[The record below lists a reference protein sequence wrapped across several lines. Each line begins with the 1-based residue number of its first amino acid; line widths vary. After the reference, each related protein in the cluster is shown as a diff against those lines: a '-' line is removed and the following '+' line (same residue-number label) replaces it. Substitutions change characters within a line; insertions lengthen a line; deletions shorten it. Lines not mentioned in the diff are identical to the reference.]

1 MGKVDYINDL
11 RRSLK
16 NVPESELSE
25 ILADYEE
32 HFANGRSAGKTESEI
47 IAALGPAKTVAQG
60 YLMNTLIKE
69 VNVAPSTIE
78 RSGLLMQMML
88 IFLVLAPFN
97 FLVLVGP
104 FLVLVAL
111 LFAGWAIP
119 ITIAGVSIAA
129 LVTILVTTS
138 LHVIGMLQGFSLFF
152 MFLGII
158 GTSALS
164 AMIMILLSRGMIQ
177 LVSSYIRWNYNI
189 IRARRA

>member
-16 NVPESELSE
+16 NVPENELSE

-69 VNVAPSTIE
+69 VNVAPSTIQ
-78 RSGLLMQMML
+78 RSGLLMQMMV

-104 FLVLVAL
+104 FLILVAL

-129 LVTILVTTS
+129 LITVLVTTS
-138 LHVIGMLQGFSLFF
+138 LHVIGVLQGFSLFF

-158 GTSALS
+158 GVSALVS
-164 AMIMILLSRGMIQ
+164 MVMILLSRGMIQ

>member
-16 NVPESELSE
+16 NVPENELSE

-69 VNVAPSTIE
+69 VNVAPSTIQ
-78 RSGLLMQMML
+78 RSGLLMQMMV

-129 LVTILVTTS
+129 LITVLVTTS
-138 LHVIGMLQGFSLFF
+138 LHVIGVLQGFSLFF
-152 MFLGII
+152 MFLGVI
-158 GTSALS
+158 GVSALVS
-164 AMIMILLSRGMIQ
+164 MVMILLSRGMIQ

>member
-1 MGKVDYINDL
+1 MGKVDYIHDL

-16 NVPESELSE
+16 NVPENELSE

-69 VNVAPSTIE
+69 VNVAPSTIQ
-78 RSGLLMQMML
+78 RSGLLMQMMV

-129 LVTILVTTS
+129 LITVLVTTS
-138 LHVIGMLQGFSLFF
+138 LHVIGVLQGFSLFF
-152 MFLGII
+152 MFLGVI
-158 GTSALS
+158 GMSALAS
-164 AMIMILLSRGMIQ
+164 MIMILLSRGMIQ

>member
-16 NVPESELSE
+16 NVPENELSE

-69 VNVAPSTIE
+69 VNVAPSTIQ
-78 RSGLLMQMML
+78 RSGLLMQMMV

-129 LVTILVTTS
+129 LITVLVTTS
-138 LHVIGMLQGFSLFF
+138 LHVIGVLQGFSLFF
-152 MFLGII
+152 MFLGVI
-158 GTSALS
+158 GMSALAS
-164 AMIMILLSRGMIQ
+164 MIMILLSRGMIQ